1 MAAVRKCFARR
12 PGEDRFPGSFPRVP
26 ATPMKITNPGNEIN
40 YLLQQTRVH
49 HMQLS
54 SMADLKANM
63 LLTMA
68 SIVVTLA
75 APHAMKA
82 GSQLPLLVLIGFSLM
97 TILLAAYAVM
107 PKLPLTWHRVT
118 QPEMQNPQF
127 NLLFFGDFT
136 SLTYAQFEAEMERV
150 MNDPSLVYQAQLR
163 EIYTL
168 GMFLAQKKY
177 RYLRLAYT
185 TFIIG
190 LFASF
195 IALLLTGRG

>member
-1 MAAVRKCFARR
+1 
-12 PGEDRFPGSFPRVP
+12 
-26 ATPMKITNPGNEIN
+26 MKINTPGNEIN

-54 SMADLKANM
+54 TMADLKANM

-75 APHAMKA
+75 APQVMKA
-82 GSQLPLLVLIGFSLM
+82 GSQWPLLVLIGFSLA

-107 PKLPLTWHRVT
+107 PKVALSDHHPSAADVRG
-118 QPEMQNPQF
+118 PQF

-136 SLTYAQFEAEMERV
+136 GMSYAQFEAEMERV
-150 MNDPSLVYQAQLR
+150 MNDPSQVYQVQLR

-168 GMFLAQKKY
+168 GVFLARKKY
-177 RYLRLAYT
+177 RFLRLAYT
-185 TFIIG
+185 TFILG
-190 LFASF
+190 LFAS
-195 IALLLTGRG
+195 IITLLLTTRA

>member
-1 MAAVRKCFARR
+1 
-12 PGEDRFPGSFPRVP
+12 
-26 ATPMKITNPGNEIN
+26 MKIHNPGNEIN

-82 GSQLPLLVLIGFSLM
+82 GSQLPLLVLIGFSLL

-107 PKLPLTWHRVT
+107 PKLPFIGHHATA
-118 QPEMQNPQF
+118 PEMRNPQF

-136 SLTYAQFEAEMERV
+136 GLSYEQFEGEMERI
-150 MNDPSLVYQAQLR
+150 MNDPSQVYQVQLR
-163 EIYTL
+163 EIYSL
-168 GMFLAQKKY
+168 GVFLAQKKY
-177 RYLRLAYT
+177 RFLRLAYT
-185 TFIIG
+185 SFIVG

-195 IALLLTGRG
+195 ITLLSTGL

>member
-1 MAAVRKCFARR
+1 
-12 PGEDRFPGSFPRVP
+12 
-26 ATPMKITNPGNEIN
+26 MKIHTPGNEIN

-75 APHAMKA
+75 APQVMKA
-82 GSQLPLLVLIGFSLM
+82 GSQLPLVVLIGFSLA

-107 PKLPLTWHRVT
+107 PKLSFSGRVAS
-118 QPEMQNPQF
+118 PADVQNPQF

-136 SLTYAQFEAEMERV
+136 GMTYAQFEAEMERV
-150 MNDPSLVYQAQLR
+150 MSDPSLVYQAQVR

-177 RYLRLAYT
+177 RYLRYAYT
-185 TFIIG
+185 TFIVG
-190 LFASF
+190 LFAS
-195 IALLLTGRG
+195 IITLLLTSRT

>member
-1 MAAVRKCFARR
+1 
-12 PGEDRFPGSFPRVP
+12 
-26 ATPMKITNPGNEIN
+26 MKINQPGNEIN

-75 APHAMKA
+75 APQVMKA
-82 GSQLPLLVLIGFSLM
+82 GSQLPLVVLIGFSLA

-107 PKLPLTWHRVT
+107 PKLPFTGRAPTADDLN
-118 QPEMQNPQF
+118 NPQF

-136 SLTYAQFEAEMERV
+136 CMTYPEFEAEMERV
-150 MNDPSLVYQAQLR
+150 MNDPARVYEIQLR

-168 GMFLAQKKY
+168 GMFLARKKY
-177 RYLRLAYT
+177 RYLRFAYT
-185 TFIIG
+185 TFILG

-195 IALLLTGRG
+195 VTLMLTRSI

>member
-1 MAAVRKCFARR
+1 
-12 PGEDRFPGSFPRVP
+12 
-26 ATPMKITNPGNEIN
+26 
-40 YLLQQTRVH
+40 
-49 HMQLS
+49 MQLS

-75 APHAMKA
+75 APQVMKS
-82 GSQLPLLVLIGFSLM
+82 GSQLPLVVLIGFSLA

-107 PKLPLTWHRVT
+107 PKLPFTGPTATEADVRS
-118 QPEMQNPQF
+118 PQF

-136 SLTYAQFEAEMERV
+136 GMSYAQFEAEMERV

-168 GMFLAQKKY
+168 GTFLARKKY
-177 RYLRLAYT
+177 RFLRLAYT
-185 TFIIG
+185 TFILG
-190 LFASF
+190 LFAS
-195 IALLLTGRG
+195 IVTLLMTSRAA

>member
-1 MAAVRKCFARR
+1 
-12 PGEDRFPGSFPRVP
+12 
-26 ATPMKITNPGNEIN
+26 MKVNNPGNEIN

-54 SMADLKANM
+54 IMADLKANM

-75 APHAMKA
+75 APQVMKA
-82 GSQLPLLVLIGFSLM
+82 GSQAPLLVLMGFSLV

-107 PKLPLTWHRVT
+107 PKMSFTGLHSPPDMNSPH
-118 QPEMQNPQF
+118 F

-136 SLTYAQFEAEMERV
+136 CLTYEQFEAEMEKI
-150 MNDPSLVYQAQLR
+150 MNSPSAVYEAQVR

-168 GMFLAQKKY
+168 GTFLAQKKY
-177 RYLRLAYT
+177 RYLRLAYV
-185 TFIIG
+185 TFISG

-195 IALLLTGRG
+195 ITLLLTNKA